1 MSLINDAL
9 KKAQRDRG
17 ESSTQ
22 SGHRAQTGTAPSR
35 GPARQSAYRQLA
47 VVGAGVGFGLLIIV
61 AASFILRP
69 SPAQTPLA
77 VESPSAPPSTP
88 LPRADANTSSTEPS
102 APPLVG
108 ISTIDAPPAAP
119 STVALSHPGRPSLRM
134 INTVEAFRISGVRA
148 SATDSKVVMNGR
160 IYQVGDIV
168 DHEQGIRIT
177 AVTANSVIFE
187 DESGA
192 TYTRKF

>member
-22 SGHRAQTGTAPSR
+22 SGLRAQTGTAPSR
-35 GPARQSAYRQLA
+35 GPARPSAYRRLA
-47 VVGAGVGFGLLIIV
+47 VISAGVVFGLLIIV
-61 AASFILRP
+61 VASVLLRP
-69 SPAQTPLA
+69 SPAQAPLA
-77 VESPSAPPSTP
+77 MESPSSPPSTP

-102 APPLVG
+102 APPLVE
-108 ISTIDAPPAAP
+108 ISTIEAPTAAP
-119 STVALSHPGRPSLRM
+119 SSHPGRPSLRM

-160 IYQVGDIV
+160 VYQVGDIV

-177 AVTANSVIFE
+177 AVTANSVVFE

-192 TYTRKF
+192 PYTRKF